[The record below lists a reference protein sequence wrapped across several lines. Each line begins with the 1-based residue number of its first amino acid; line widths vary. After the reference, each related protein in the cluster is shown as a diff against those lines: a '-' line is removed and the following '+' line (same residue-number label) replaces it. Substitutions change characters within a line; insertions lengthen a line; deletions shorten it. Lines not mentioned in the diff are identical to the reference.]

1 MPTRSKATRGG
12 LHDALLSGNR
22 GVFASGRNRSPLR
35 AFDVRI
41 QSRSREMTHDD
52 PSQPPSDKLRL
63 VGEGEPRYADLDIR
77 DHLESDLQALDA
89 DLGRLLSGSRG
100 TEDASA
106 SDAGLVQRVFEASR
120 VDLPPRVLP
129 IETAPAWSFRRVAA
143 GIGAVAAA
151 VAVAVLAGRVM
162 MVEPSVESGREMA
175 AITVDPVEELSLL
188 EPRESELML
197 VAVLDP
203 DEGWF
208 DDDLAGTTPDAEL
221 VLRSRAFGVDEL
233 EGTVFA
239 MLGGPTS

>member
-1 MPTRSKATRGG
+1 
-12 LHDALLSGNR
+12 
-22 GVFASGRNRSPLR
+22 
-35 AFDVRI
+35 
-41 QSRSREMTHDD
+41 MTHDD
-52 PSQPPSDKLRL
+52 PSQPTPEELRL
-63 VGEGEPRYADLDIR
+63 VGEGDPRDVDLGFR
-77 DHLESDLQALDA
+77 DSLESDLQALDA
-89 DLGRLLSGSRG
+89 DLVRLLSRQRPDG
-100 TEDASA
+100 DVAASNE
-106 SDAGLVQRVFEASR
+106 GLARRVFEASR
-120 VDLPPRVLP
+120 ADLPPRVLL
-129 IETAPAWSFRRVAA
+129 IDTTPAWSFRRVAA
-143 GIGAVAAA
+143 GVGAVAAA

-162 MVEPSVESGREMA
+162 MVEPSVDAGREMA
-175 AITVDPVEELSLL
+175 AITTDPVQELSLL